1 MNQLG
6 EIIFLTS
13 EFPPMY
19 GGIGSQAFN
28 IYKELSKNNYTI
40 SIIAPFSNS
49 ELGKGVI
56 NKKDRIFRYG
66 SNPFLKIVSIIFF
79 MIKLLLKNRNSTII
93 ASGQLPVIIIGNLL
107 YIIKYK
113 SIAIIHGHESIMGKT
128 IRKKI
133 FNFSIKQYD
142 RVIAVSSFSKNIIK
156 ATIPQLDVSVINN
169 GIDINRFKIFSKNK
183 KKING
188 VRLLTIGSLTE
199 RKGQKNIIDA
209 LPLLK
214 KKFDNVFYQMV
225 GKPVLFNEYQNLA
238 NSYGVQELI
247 KIHSV
252 LPDDLMVDVIY
263 DSNIFI
269 MLSNNLISG
278 DVEGFG
284 IAILEANYFGLPA
297 IGSKNCG
304 IEDAIC
310 DKKTGRLINPNNPNE
325 LVEAIED
332 ILANYQNYS
341 EESKKWALSH
351 DWCILS
357 KAYLEM
363 ISGL

>member
-1 MNQLG
+1 LNQLG
-6 EIIFLTS
+6 EVIFLTS
-13 EFPPMY
+13 EFPPMH
-19 GGIGSQAFN
+19 GGIGSQAFS

-40 SIIAPFSNS
+40 SIIAPLSKS

-56 NKKDRIFRYG
+56 NKKDRIFRYR
-66 SNPFLKIVSIIFF
+66 SNPFFKIVSITFF

-142 RVIAVSSFSKNIIK
+142 RVIAVSSFSKNIIE
-156 ATIPQLDVSVINN
+156 ATIPKLDVSVINN
-169 GIDINRFKIFSKNK
+169 GIDINRFKKFPKNK

-225 GKPVLFNEYQNLA
+225 GKPVLSNKYQNLA
-238 NSYGVQELI
+238 NSYGVQDLI

-278 DVEGFG
+278 DVEG
-284 IAILEANYFGLPA
+284 
-297 IGSKNCG
+297 
-304 IEDAIC
+304 
-310 DKKTGRLINPNNPNE
+310 
-325 LVEAIED
+325 
-332 ILANYQNYS
+332 LASQY
-341 EESKKWALSH
+341 
-351 DWCILS
+351 
-357 KAYLEM
+357 
-363 ISGL
+363 

>member
-1 MNQLG
+1 MKELG
-6 EIIFLTS
+6 KIIFLTS
-13 EFPPMY
+13 EFPPMH
-19 GGIGSQAFN
+19 GGIGSQAFS

-40 SIIAPFSNS
+40 SIIAPFEKS
-49 ELGKGVI
+49 ELGKEII
-56 NKKDRIFRYG
+56 NNKDRIFRY
-66 SNPFLKIVSIIFF
+66 STNPLFKIVSIIFF
-79 MIKLLLKNRNSTII
+79 MIKLLLKNRRSIII

-107 YIIKYK
+107 YKIKYK

-133 FNFSIKQYD
+133 FNFSIKQFD
-142 RVIAVSSFSKNIIK
+142 KVIAVSSFSKNIIK
-156 ATIPQLDVSVINN
+156 DTNPQLDVSVINN
-169 GIDINRFKIFSKNK
+169 GIDVNRFKKFPKRK
-183 KKING
+183 KEING

-214 KKFDNVFYQMV
+214 KKFGNVFYQMV
-225 GKPVLFNEYQNLA
+225 GAPVLSNEYQNLA
-238 NSYGVQELI
+238 DSYGVQELI
-247 KIHSV
+247 KIHSI
-252 LPDDLMVDVIY
+252 LPDDLMVDVIN

-310 DKKTGRLINPNNPNE
+310 DKKTGRLINPNNPDE

-332 ILANYQNYS
+332 VLANYQDYS
-341 EESKKWALSH
+341 EESKKWALSN
-351 DWCILS
+351 DWGILS

>member
-1 MNQLG
+1 LNQLG